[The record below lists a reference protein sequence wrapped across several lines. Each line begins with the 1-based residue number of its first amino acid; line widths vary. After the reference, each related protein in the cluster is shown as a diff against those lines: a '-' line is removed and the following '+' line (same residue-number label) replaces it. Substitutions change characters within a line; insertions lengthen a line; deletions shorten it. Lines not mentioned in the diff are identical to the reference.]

1 MTETCYG
8 CKHLKMRDSPN
19 YIWAGFLC
27 KKNLPRK
34 GVLIGEVG
42 GYERK
47 CIHPMRQVEDCFEYG
62 VV

>member
-1 MTETCYG
+1 MPETCYG

-19 YIWAGFLC
+19 LIWAGFLC
-27 KKNLPRK
+27 KKDLPRK

-47 CIHPMRQVEDCFEYG
+47 CIHPMRQAEDCFEYG